1 LTEAAAPPIFLHM
14 LRFKR
19 AMNRKKRKPKAA
31 NRNRRARVRAK
42 RARMT

>member
-1 LTEAAAPPIFLHM
+1 MTEGVAPPIFSHM

-42 RARMT
+42 LARRT